1 MAPTVPTAQG
11 RGPGGREHPPA
22 ATGIA
27 PRSPRH
33 RLGTGMGQ
41 WSRLGGDWCG
51 GPADSRGWE
60 HPRRGSRALGGGQG
74 SGWTHR
80 GLAVPAT
87 VTRDKLVPPQP
98 RAGLGCGGLPVVAGA
113 GVRHLQPVPRA
124 AGTSPVGIVLRN
136 IRDVTASALSIV
148 PQSHPRVG
156 SPLPTPGAVFPPPMV
171 GHTATCVAPSPHPPV
186 SPSPA
191 PAWLRS
197 GSHLAISYVATLFF
211 LFFFSQ
217 QKTPLILGWLKGFF
231 FQQAFRCFFFFF
243 LFSAFLSCRGKMK
256 QFSLL
261 GSCFLLQLGPAP
273 QRGGRERGPEMLL
286 PHCRVFGASSKQGG
300 QYPGVPGC
308 MCSEGDSLMSSKC
321 CANVLPWVFL
331 PPSNFACRRGPYA
344 RGDRPYAQA
353 DPPPNQAGGTPLAPG
368 GLQGIPP
375 PPPRQLG
382 PGSPPSGFIGNG
394 TARKRPALLP
404 G

>member
-1 MAPTVPTAQG
+1 MWA
-11 RGPGGREHPPA
+11 
-22 ATGIA
+22 
-27 PRSPRH
+27 
-33 RLGTGMGQ
+33 
-41 WSRLGGDWCG
+41 
-51 GPADSRGWE
+51 
-60 HPRRGSRALGGGQG
+60 
-74 SGWTHR
+74 
-80 GLAVPAT
+80 
-87 VTRDKLVPPQP
+87 
-98 RAGLGCGGLPVVAGA
+98 
-113 GVRHLQPVPRA
+113 
-124 AGTSPVGIVLRN
+124 
-136 IRDVTASALSIV
+136 
-148 PQSHPRVG
+148 
-156 SPLPTPGAVFPPPMV
+156 
-171 GHTATCVAPSPHPPV
+171 APSPPRGLCFPHPWWDTPQH
-186 SPSPA
+186 
-191 PAWLRS
+191 AWLRPHIPQCPRPLRRPGFAAGHTS
-197 GSHLAISYVATLFF
+197 PFPMWQLYFF
-211 LFFFSQ
+211 YYFFSQ

-375 PPPRQLG
+375 PPSAARPWL
-382 PGSPPSGFIGNG
+382 PSVGVY
-394 TARKRPALLP
+394 RKRHCKEAPGTPAGVSVSFQPWAPKGPSLP
-404 G
+404 RIRCESKPEPWGLTTSPRAAVSRRGEHRQRRL

>member
-1 MAPTVPTAQG
+1 MWA
-11 RGPGGREHPPA
+11 
-22 ATGIA
+22 
-27 PRSPRH
+27 
-33 RLGTGMGQ
+33 
-41 WSRLGGDWCG
+41 
-51 GPADSRGWE
+51 
-60 HPRRGSRALGGGQG
+60 
-74 SGWTHR
+74 
-80 GLAVPAT
+80 
-87 VTRDKLVPPQP
+87 
-98 RAGLGCGGLPVVAGA
+98 
-113 GVRHLQPVPRA
+113 
-124 AGTSPVGIVLRN
+124 
-136 IRDVTASALSIV
+136 
-148 PQSHPRVG
+148 
-156 SPLPTPGAVFPPPMV
+156 
-171 GHTATCVAPSPHPPV
+171 APSPPRGLCFPHPWWDTPQH
-186 SPSPA
+186 
-191 PAWLRS
+191 AWLRPHIPQCPRPLRRPGFAAGHTS
-197 GSHLAISYVATLFF
+197 PFPMWQLYFF
-211 LFFFSQ
+211 YYFFSQ

>member
-1 MAPTVPTAQG
+1 MRGASRGGRGWGPSPPTCPKGSGNIPSGNCPPKHQGCHSICTEHRPPEPPTCGQPPPHPGGCVSPTRGGTHRNTRGSVPTSPCVPVPCAGLASQ
-11 RGPGGREHPPA
+11 RV
-22 ATGIA
+22 T
-27 PRSPRH
+27 PRH
-33 RLGTGMGQ
+33 FL
-41 WSRLGGDWCG
+41 CG
-51 GPADSRGWE
+51 N
-60 HPRRGSRALGGGQG
+60 L
-74 SGWTHR
+74 
-80 GLAVPAT
+80 L
-87 VTRDKLVPPQP
+87 
-98 RAGLGCGGLPVVAGA
+98 
-113 GVRHLQPVPRA
+113 
-124 AGTSPVGIVLRN
+124 
-136 IRDVTASALSIV
+136 
-148 PQSHPRVG
+148 
-156 SPLPTPGAVFPPPMV
+156 
-171 GHTATCVAPSPHPPV
+171 
-186 SPSPA
+186 
-191 PAWLRS
+191 
-197 GSHLAISYVATLFF
+197 YFF
-211 LFFFSQ
+211 YFFFSQ